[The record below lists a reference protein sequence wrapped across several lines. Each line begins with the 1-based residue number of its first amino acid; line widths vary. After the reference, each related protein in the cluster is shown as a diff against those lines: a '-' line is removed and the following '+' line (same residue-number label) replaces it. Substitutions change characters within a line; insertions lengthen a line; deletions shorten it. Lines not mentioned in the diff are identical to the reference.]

1 MGYAACIIWDK
12 IPLNFKEISVYQFS
26 EQLKP
31 YLLSFETASL
41 KIVSNLKY
49 IYNFKIWSIDK
60 KILGLFQ
67 LQA

>member
-31 YLLSFETASL
+31 YLLSFKTASL
-41 KIVSNLKY
+41 KIVSNLNY
-49 IYNFKIWSIDK
+49 
-60 KILGLFQ
+60 LQ
-67 LQA
+67 L